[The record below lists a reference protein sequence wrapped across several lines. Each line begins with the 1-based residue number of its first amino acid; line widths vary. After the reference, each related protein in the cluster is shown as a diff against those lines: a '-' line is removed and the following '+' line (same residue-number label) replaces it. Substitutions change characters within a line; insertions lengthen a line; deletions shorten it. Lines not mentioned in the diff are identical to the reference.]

1 MQTYES
7 FEGEGFTYAIIHLSI
22 SLAHLESSNPREARK
37 GFERAEEIYSKG
49 MRIFGYQLLQLG
61 VGSLFREYS
70 Y

>member
-22 SLAHLESSNPREARK
+22 SLAHLESSNPGEARK

-49 MRIFGYQLLQLG
+49 MRDFWIPTLAAWGQLI
-61 VGSLFREYS
+61 VSRI
-70 Y
+70 